1 MARTGKKNP
10 SDIWFWDDYENDAAL
25 RSVSLC
31 AQGLWMR
38 MLCVAARAERRGFV
52 EMGSEPCTVENLA
65 GPLARLVGEGKE
77 KVMDLLDELVR
88 AGVPGVTRQGIL
100 YCRRM
105 VRAAN
110 LSKTRAKA
118 GQKGAAVTNGQ
129 IREKSGLPQQNDGK
143 EPGKASAS
151 GTRLHSSIFNNP
163 LNPPASGAPEIG
175 EGKGDGPPAV
185 IAGMTLAELRVKA
198 AALVRGGPGSETTAR
213 GLGDAV
219 IREMVRHGLL
229 SPEVAQR
236 YGVKVPRAA

>member
-1 MARTGKKNP
+1 MARTSKKNP
-10 SDIWFWDDYENDAAL
+10 SDVWFWDDYENDAAL

-77 KVMDLLDELVR
+77 KVMDLLGELVR

-110 LSKTRAKA
+110 LSKTRSKA
-118 GQKGAAVTNGQ
+118 GEKGASVTNGR
-129 IREKSGLPQQNDGK
+129 IKEKSGLPQQNGGK
-143 EPGKASAS
+143 EPGKGAAS
-151 GTRLHSSIFNNP
+151 GTRLHSSYFNNP
-163 LNPPASGAPEIG
+163 LNPPASGGPEIG
-175 EGKGDGPPAV
+175 EGKGDGLPAA
-185 IAGMTLAELRVKA
+185 IAGRDVVELRVRA
-198 AALVRGGPGSETTAR
+198 TALVKGGPGSREIAR
-213 GLGDAV
+213 NLGDAV
-219 IREMVRHGLL
+219 VREMVRYGLL
-229 SPEVAQR
+229 PPEVAER
-236 YGVKVPRAA
+236 YGVKVAKAA